1 MTLAWWAR
9 SMKGRVDEIRC
20 LSVRV
25 LLQSVHMPMR
35 GHEPTLLQ
43 NAVEPRRRDS
53 SSEPQSRRFT
63 WPNLL
68 EACIRCASLDA
79 APQATERDLAQTLS
93 ASGMLNLHQDWL
105 HTLARRACSE
115 VPMCSSAK
123 SDRSPFATILALL
136 APRRLAYVERAHAL
150 HSPTHYAK
158 KTSSSLPLCTLR
170 RFGLSIIHRQHL
182 WAHL

>member
-35 GHEPTLLQ
+35 GHGPTLLQ

-105 HTLARRACSE
+105 HTLVRRACSK
-115 VPMCSSAK
+115 VPMRASAK
-123 SDRSPFATILALL
+123 SDRSTFGTLL
-136 APRRLAYVERAHAL
+136 APLAPCRLAYLEKLHAL
-150 HSPTHYAK
+150 LCPTHYAK
-158 KTSSSLPLCTLR
+158 KNCSPSLLCTLKTFAVSR
-170 RFGLSIIHRQHL
+170 IY
-182 WAHL
+182 